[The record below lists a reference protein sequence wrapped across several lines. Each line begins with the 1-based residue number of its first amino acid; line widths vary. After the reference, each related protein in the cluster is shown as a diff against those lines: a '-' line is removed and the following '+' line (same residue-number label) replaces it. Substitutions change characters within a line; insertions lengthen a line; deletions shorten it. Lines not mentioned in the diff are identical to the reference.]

1 MRTKENAMIAKIS
14 ASVLAGALL
23 LGFGSAARAETTI
36 AAGTDIHATLTSS
49 DINTKNAQVGQ
60 QFTMQVTSPY
70 PNGDPSF
77 AGATLYGHIVNVRSA
92 GQGRKAQ
99 LQLAF
104 DSIRLTNGESAAL
117 SGKIVTIQHKSENTT
132 ARKALGAGAGA
143 AVGSQTVG
151 RVIGGAAG
159 GVIGILGGAAAG
171 FAYANNDKANFN
183 IATGAAATIQ
193 TTDSADVRRQARQ

>member
-1 MRTKENAMIAKIS
+1 MIARLS
-14 ASVLAGALL
+14 ASVLAGALA
-23 LGFGSAARAETTI
+23 FGLAVAANAATTI
-36 AAGTDIHATLTSS
+36 PTGTDIHATLSS
-49 DINTKNAQVGQ
+49 PDINTKNAQVGQ
-60 QFTMQVTSPY
+60 QFTMQLSSPY

-77 AGATLYGHIVNVRSA
+77 AGATLYGHIVSVRSA

-104 DSIRLTNGESAAL
+104 DSIRLANGESAPL
-117 SGKIVTIQHKSENTT
+117 SGEIVSIAHKSENTT

-151 RVIGGAAG
+151 RIIGGAAG
-159 GVIGILGGAAAG
+159 SVVGLLGGAAAG
-171 FAYANNDKANFN
+171 FAYASNDKANFN

-193 TTDSADVRRQARQ
+193 TTAPAQVRRQAR

>member
-1 MRTKENAMIAKIS
+1 MIPKLS
-14 ASVLAGALL
+14 ASVLAGMLA
-23 LGFGSAARAETTI
+23 LGFALPAVAETTI
-36 AAGTDIHATLTSS
+36 PTGTDIHATLSS
-49 DINTKNAQVGQ
+49 PDINTKNAQAGQ
-60 QFTMQVTSPY
+60 QFTMQVTAPY

-77 AGATLYGHIVNVRSA
+77 AGATLYGHIVSVRSA
-92 GQGRKAQ
+92 GQGRKPQ

-104 DSIRLTNGESAAL
+104 DSIRLGNGESAPL
-117 SGKIVTIQHKSENTT
+117 SGEIVTIAHKSDNTT

-151 RVIGGAAG
+151 RIIGGAAG

-171 FAYANNDKANFN
+171 FAYASNNKANFD

-193 TTDSADVRRQARQ
+193 TTAPASVRRQAR

>member
-1 MRTKENAMIAKIS
+1 MIAKLS
-14 ASVLAGALL
+14 ATVLAGAFA
-23 LGFGSAARAETTI
+23 LGLGSAAFAATTI
-36 AAGTDIHATLTSS
+36 PAGTDIHAVLASS

-77 AGATLYGHIVNVRSA
+77 SGATLYGHIVNVRSA

-104 DSIRLTNGESAAL
+104 DSIRLHNGESAPL
-117 SGKIVTIQHKSENTT
+117 SGKIVTIAHKSENTT

-151 RVIGGAAG
+151 RIIGGAAG
-159 GVIGILGGAAAG
+159 GVVGILGGAAAG
-171 FAYANNDKANFN
+171 FAYASNDKANFN

-193 TTDSADVRRQARQ
+193 TTQDARVRHQAQQ